1 MVGDYQ
7 IKGEMSEVVLFWVKT
22 AENNCKNCK
31 VSDGSLRWRSGARTW
46 SGGGSLEGQ
55 NGPGIVLEVPEVVLE
70 VPEVVL
76 EVPEVVLEVPGP
88 LKMLF
93 LRVLGGQKMSPE
105 RGFEGYQISFTLD
118 AVSPPLLFNRP
129 ITFLDRSKGE
139 MSQKH

>member
-1 MVGDYQ
+1 M
-7 IKGEMSEVVLFWVKT
+7 
-22 AENNCKNCK
+22 
-31 VSDGSLRWRSGARTW
+31 
-46 SGGGSLEGQ
+46 EGQ
-55 NGPGIVLEVPEVVLE
+55 NGPGI
-70 VPEVVL
+70 VL